1 MEKLHR
7 HDLQMKSE
15 PEVEA
20 APRAAEA
27 EAVDNGAVAGLSQ
40 RQMRELDGD
49 QAHAVADAG
58 LMGGGQAL
66 PHADKIQSAF
76 GRHDVSGVRA
86 HTGLYASRAS
96 ATLGAQAYTKGD
108 QVAFAST
115 PDLHTAAHE
124 AAHVVQQRG
133 GVHLKSGI
141 GEAGDAYEQNADA
154 VADAVVRGES
164 AEPLLAQHAGPA
176 STGGA
181 VQAKAIQ
188 KIGVPLDQKLPEGQE
203 APAFGEVDH
212 KQRKWSP
219 EQYIAMW
226 EQEQGRPMS
235 DDERKT
241 IKRGCIGITA
251 ANLNG
256 GGNPLAYAEGIWG
269 NFEQAHAAMIEKNKQ
284 LDADPD
290 AGGGARYVVFAKLFW
305 SNQSEKWEDRLNPD
319 DKAFKP
325 DPTTGQVDMS
335 KYKYNA
341 QSKWDV
347 DPNTGKKVKS
357 SYINF
362 DYGFWDESSNCFWHA
377 NHMDYGD
384 PERPMMVLQSTRAK
398 FTAGYLDFDRIIFCI
413 ARAHNYDPGLAAI
426 AHARGG

>member
-7 HDLQMKSE
+7 EDLQMKSE
-15 PEVEA
+15 VPVEVA
-20 APRAAEA
+20 APAVQAAET
-27 EAVDNGAVAGLSQ
+27 DNAAASGLSQ
-40 RQMRELDGD
+40 RQLGELDGE

-58 LMGGGQAL
+58 LHGGGQAL
-66 PHADKIQSAF
+66 PFADKIQASF

-86 HTGLYASRAS
+86 HTGMYASRAS

-108 QVAFAST
+108 EIAFGKA

-124 AAHVVQQRG
+124 AAHVVQQRA
-133 GVHLKSGI
+133 GVHLKSGV
-141 GEAGDAYEQNADA
+141 GESGDAYEKNADA

-181 VQAKAIQ
+181 VQSKAIQ
-188 KIGVPLDQKLPEGQE
+188 KIGVGLDEKLPAGQE
-203 APAFGEVDH
+203 APAFGEIEH

-219 EQYIAMW
+219 DQYIAMW
-226 EQEQGRPMS
+226 EKEQGRSMS
-235 DDERKT
+235 DDERTT

-256 GGNPLAYAEGIWG
+256 GGNPLDYAEGIWG
-269 NFEQAHAAMIEKNKQ
+269 NFEQAHAAMVEKNKK
-284 LDADPD
+284 LDADPES
-290 AGGGARYVVFAKLFW
+290 AGGARYVVFAKLFW
-305 SNQSEKWEDRLNPD
+305 SNQSSKWEDRLKPD

-325 DPTTGQVDMS
+325 DPKTGEVDMTGYN
-335 KYKYNA
+335 YKA

-347 DPNTGKKVKS
+347 DDKGNKKKS
-357 SYINF
+357 GYVNF
-362 DYGFWDESSNCFWHA
+362 DYGFWDESSHCFWHA

-384 PERPMMVLQSTRAK
+384 PERPMIVLQSTKSK
-398 FTAGYLDFDRIIFCI
+398 FIAGYIDFDRVIFCI
-413 ARAHNYDPGLAAI
+413 ARAHDYDPGLAAI